1 MSPLGPVAFAALVWG
16 SVALVL
22 VVFGY
27 ELYAIAR
34 EYGLFG
40 PE

>member
-1 MSPLGPVAFAALVWG
+1 MSALGGLAFALLVWA

-27 ELYAIAR
+27 LVHALASEAAV
-34 EYGLFG
+34 
-40 PE
+40 